1 VTEPWISA
9 GTIVQAVAT
18 LVLVGITAWYAK
30 VTNGLLKEAQQTRN
44 DELMPIL
51 WLRDVPLRP
60 QQLFRI
66 KRLNDSTARDV
77 TIEGLKMLGPQ
88 VAYARGYL
96 PFSLVTVSEDR
107 DRVSHDMDVNA
118 REAVTEQVPAEL
130 AGLLEQILGP
140 SRSAVSGFIGVVR
153 YSSLA
158 GERFSSAAWW
168 IQVQSTK
175 LSSFDG
181 ADFLRHEVSLADV
194 LRSWGPEI
202 KRQIETLQAG

>member
-1 VTEPWISA
+1 MNEAWISV

-30 VTNGLLKEAQQTRN
+30 VTNGLLKEAQQTRK

-51 WLRDVPLRP
+51 WLRDVPDQP

-66 KRLNDSTARDV
+66 KRLNDNTARDV
-77 TIEGLKMLGPQ
+77 VIEGIKMVGPH
-88 VAYARGYL
+88 VVYAEGRL
-96 PFSLVTVSEDR
+96 PFSVVTVSEER
-107 DRVSHDMDVNA
+107 DRVGHDMDVNA

-130 AGLLEQILGP
+130 ATQLKQILGP
-140 SRSAVSGFIGVVR
+140 SHSTVSGFIGVVR

-168 IQVQSTK
+168 IQVQSAK

-181 ADFLRHEVSLADV
+181 ADFRRHEVSLADV
-194 LRSWGPEI
+194 LRNWGPEI
-202 KRQIETLQAG
+202 KQQIETLQAG